1 LVTAQVGL
9 INSGELVFCPGC
21 NKNKPNQD
29 FLDPSLQSGI
39 GRKCM
44 TCKGKSVKGKTRR
57 RTKSKKR
64 TSSTG
69 VKNIWTGKSCRVCAR
84 HIVEGENWAPSRV
97 KRHDYICSSC
107 HGKSKKR
114 SPSKNSSRKLV
125 STASKD
131 MISSGENNFIYADS
145 RGNVSFKHV
154 RVTTLRDD
162 RFNGIDININEG
174 RTYLYKRVLR
184 VLSEKE
190 IRDYSN
196 EELQSIVDTFK
207 DT

>member
-1 LVTAQVGL
+1 
-9 INSGELVFCPGC
+9 
-21 NKNKPNQD
+21 
-29 FLDPSLQSGI
+29 
-39 GRKCM
+39 M

-69 VKNIWTGKSCRVCAR
+69 VKNIWTGKSCRVCTR

-114 SPSKNSSRKLV
+114 GKSSNSSRKLE
-125 STASKD
+125 STVGKW
-131 MISSGENNFIYADS
+131 MIFSGENTFIYADS
-145 RGNVSFKHV
+145 KGNVSLKHV

-196 EELQSIVDTFK
+196 KEIQSIVDTFQN
-207 DT
+207 T

>member
-1 LVTAQVGL
+1 MV
-9 INSGELVFCPGC
+9 NSGDLVFCPGC

-69 VKNIWTGKSCRVCAR
+69 VKNIWTGKSCRVCTR

-114 SPSKNSSRKLV
+114 GKSSNSSRKLE
-125 STASKD
+125 STVGKW
-131 MISSGENNFIYADS
+131 MIFSGENTFIYADS
-145 RGNVSFKHV
+145 KGNVSLKHV

-196 EELQSIVDTFK
+196 KEIQSIVDTFQN
-207 DT
+207 T